1 MYTRNAFFPS
11 FHRALAALAIAGTL
25 LLPVLVHAEDLPK
38 VIRFGIPASVNAHG
52 GSQKGSA
59 STVGPVVIAALE
71 KAFAGTGTKLE
82 YKYFVNAGP
91 GINEAFAGN
100 QIDFAFYGDF
110 PAIIARAGGIPIQLV
125 VPASRGSSD
134 SYVVV
139 PKDSPAKSI
148 ADLKGKRVSLNMGRP
163 WMLTFS
169 RLLESQGLT
178 FADFQIFNLV
188 MPDGDAAVA
197 SHNVDAQVTLDGLQL
212 EARGLAR
219 ILWSSHDAPLDWKFT
234 ADVFAREDFIKSY
247 PTATQKIV
255 TAYIQGARYNAD
267 PAHREEYLTAVAAAQ
282 AIPLPLELK
291 AWQGREVAPALS
303 PLFDPFEFAHY
314 QEVVDFAAKNKLIR
328 RKFDVTAFL
337 EPRFATQALKD
348 LHLTDYW
355 IPVDADGKPLKPGL

>member
-1 MYTRNAFFPS
+1 MLIRNAHFPS
-11 FHRALAALAIAGTL
+11 FHRAVAALATAAAL
-25 LLPVLVHAEDLPK
+25 LLPALVHAEDLPA

-52 GSQKGSA
+52 GTQKGSA

-71 KAFAGTGTKLE
+71 KAFAGTKTKLE

-91 GINEAFAGN
+91 GINEAFAGK

-125 VPASRGSSD
+125 VPASRGASD

-139 PKDSPAKSI
+139 PKDSPAKTI

-169 RLLESQGLT
+169 RLLEAQGLG

-188 MPDGDAAVA
+188 MPDGDAAVS

-212 EARGLAR
+212 ESRGLAR

-234 ADVFAREDFIKSY
+234 ADVFAREDFIKTY

-255 TAYIQGARYNAD
+255 TAYIQGARYNSD
-267 PAHREEYLTAVAAAQ
+267 PAHREEYLTAVAASQ
-282 AIPLPLELK
+282 AIPTELEFK
-291 AWQGREVAPALS
+291 AWAGREVAPALS
-303 PLFDPFEFAHY
+303 PLFDPFVPAHY
-314 QEVVDFAAKNKLIR
+314 QEVVDFAARNKLIR
-328 RKFDVTAFL
+328 RKFEVNAFL
-337 EPRFATQALKD
+337 EPRFAAQALKE
-348 LHLTDYW
+348 LNLSDYW
-355 IPVDADGKPLKPGL
+355 TPVDAAGKPLKPTL

>member
-1 MYTRNAFFPS
+1 MLIPSALFPPLR
-11 FHRALAALAIAGTL
+11 RALAALLSAAAL
-25 LLPVLVHAEDLPK
+25 LLPALVHAEDLPK

-125 VPASRGSSD
+125 VPASRGASD

-139 PKDSPAKSI
+139 PKDSPAKTI

-169 RLLESQGLT
+169 RLVESQGLS
-178 FADFQIFNLV
+178 FSDFQIFNLV

-212 EARGLAR
+212 QSRGLAR

-234 ADVFAREDFIKSY
+234 ADVFAREDFIKAY
-247 PTATQKIV
+247 PLATQKIV
-255 TAYIQGARYNAD
+255 TAYIRGARYNAD
-267 PAHREEYLTAVAAAQ
+267 PAHRDEYLNATATAQ
-282 AIPLPLELK
+282 AIPPDLQFK
-291 AWQGREVAPALS
+291 AWQGREVAPVLS
-303 PLFDPFEFAHY
+303 PLFDPFVAAHY

-328 RKFDVTAFL
+328 RKFDVAAFL
-337 EPRFATQALKD
+337 EPRFATQALKE
-348 LHLTDYW
+348 LNLTDYW
-355 IPVDADGKPLKPGL
+355 TPVDAGGRPLKPGL